1 MNSILPQLRRG
12 LGLRFFV
19 AAVAAM
25 GLCFV
30 SFLQPLL
37 LALRQGGR
45 FYQGYHN
52 ELITQAFS
60 SDGLASF
67 LPVLAAIPLSA
78 GYLEDVKSKFARFYL
93 IRGSYHSYLF
103 SHCVACWLCG
113 GGAVA
118 LGCGTAWGLTTLL
131 LTPMEQV
138 MENYGSITPKIAA
151 QLTLLMLNGGLWAMV
166 GMALSTVMESS
177 YIAYVSP
184 FIVYY
189 LLVILCQRYFPD
201 AWPLYPRNWLDS
213 EIWPYGVSSAWWF
226 LLELTALTGLLF
238 FQRGKRRLE
247 SL

>member
-1 MNSILPQLRRG
+1 MNTILPLLHRG
-12 LGLRFFV
+12 LRIRFFV
-19 AAVAAM
+19 AAVGAM

-37 LALRQGGR
+37 LALRQSEQ

-52 ELITQAFS
+52 KLITQAFS

-67 LPVLAAIPLSA
+67 LPVLAALPLSA
-78 GYLEDVKSKFARFYL
+78 GYLEDVKSKFTRFYL
-93 IRGSYHSYLF
+93 VRGSYQGYLF
-103 SHCVACWLCG
+103 SHCAACWLCG

-118 LGCGTAWGLTTLL
+118 LGCGIARGLTILL
-131 LTPMEQV
+131 FVPMELIK
-138 MENYGSITPKIAA
+138 ENYISTTSQIAA
-151 QLTLLMLNGGLWAMV
+151 QLFLLFLNGGLWAMV

-189 LLVILCQRYFPD
+189 LLTIAYERYFSK
-201 AWPLYPRNWLDS
+201 AWLLYPRNWLDP
-213 EIWPYGVSSAWWF
+213 EIWPYGALSAGVF
-226 LLELTALTGLLF
+226 LLELTILAGLLF
-238 FQRGKRRLE
+238 FLRGKRRPE